1 MAAFREYEN
10 YDALGLA
17 ALIAGREV
25 TAEEALE
32 AAIAR
37 TEARNS
43 RINAVVHTM
52 YDEARRTISDG
63 LPTGPLSGAP
73 FMLKDLYAL
82 YTGAPVSNGS
92 HLFDG
97 FVADHDLTLVARMR
111 AAGLVVMGKTNT
123 PEFGLNAATE
133 PIVHGATRNPWDTAR
148 SAGGSSGG
156 ATAAVAAGML
166 PMAHAT
172 DGGGSIRIP
181 AANCGLF
188 GLKPTRGRN
197 PSGPDIGEGWSGLAS
212 GHVVSRSV
220 RDSAA
225 LLDAVAGPAP
235 GDPYWA
241 PSLAR
246 PLAEEVGADPGR
258 LRIGLLTAAPSGV
271 PVDPE
276 CVAATEAAARL
287 CEELG
292 HDVEEASPN
301 ISMEAVLEALRTII
315 ASNVRMVMDLR
326 LRALGREQREGDV
339 EAITALWAEE
349 GLRASGADYARA
361 VLAIHV
367 TGRRFGQFFDDY
379 DLLLSPTLAQ
389 PPLPL
394 GAIDMMWDDMGR
406 YYEAL
411 GNHIQFTPQFNATG
425 CPAATLPLHWTADG
439 LPVGVQ
445 LGARFG
451 DEATLIRISSQIE
464 AARPWWGRRPP
475 GLEPASAD

>member
-1 MAAFREYEN
+1 MAAFREYEDF
-10 YDALGLA
+10 DALGLA
-17 ALIAGREV
+17 ALIARREV
-25 TAEEALE
+25 TAEEVLE

-37 TEARNS
+37 TEARNP

-52 YDEARRTISDG
+52 YDEARRTIAAG
-63 LPTGPLSGAP
+63 LPTAPLSGAP

-82 YTGAPVSNGS
+82 YTGAPISNGS
-92 HLFDG
+92 RLFGG

-133 PIVHGATRNPWDTAR
+133 PVVHGATRNPWNTAR

-156 ATAAVAAGML
+156 AAAAVAAGIL

-241 PSLAR
+241 PPLAR

-258 LRIGLLTAAPSGV
+258 LRIGLLTSAPSGV

-276 CVAATEAAARL
+276 CVAATESAARL

-292 HDVEEASPN
+292 HDVEEASPE
-301 ISMEAVLEALRTII
+301 ISIEAVLKALRTIV

-367 TGRRFGQFFDDY
+367 TGRRFGQFFEDY

-394 GAIDMMWDDMGR
+394 GAIDMMWDDMDR

-411 GNHIQFTPQFNATG
+411 GNHIQFTPQFNAAG
-425 CPAATLPLHWTADG
+425 CPAATLPLHWTADR

-464 AARPWWGRRPP
+464 AARPWWDRRPP
-475 GLEPASAD
+475 DLEPV

>member
-1 MAAFREYEN
+1 MAAFSEYEDF
-10 YDALGLA
+10 DALGLA
-17 ALIAGREV
+17 ALVAKREV
-25 TAEEALE
+25 TAEEVLE

-37 TEARNS
+37 TEARNPA
-43 RINAVVHTM
+43 INAVINTM
-52 YDEARRTISDG
+52 YDEAQRTIAAG
-63 LPTGPLSGAP
+63 LPPGPLSGAP

-82 YTGAPVSNGS
+82 YSGTPVSNGS
-92 HLFDG
+92 NLFDG

-111 AAGLVVMGKTNT
+111 SAGLVVMGKTNT

-133 PIVHGATRNPWDTAR
+133 PVVHGATRNPWNTER

-156 ATAAVAAGML
+156 AAAAVAAGML

-197 PSGPDIGEGWSGLAS
+197 PAGPDVGEGWSGLAC

-235 GDPYWA
+235 GDPYLA
-241 PSLAR
+241 PPLAR
-246 PLAEEVGADPGR
+246 PLVEEVGADPGR
-258 LRIGLLTAAPSGV
+258 LRIGLLTTAPSGV

-276 CVAATEAAARL
+276 CVAAAEAAGRL

-292 HDVEEASPN
+292 HVVEEAAPD
-301 ISMEAVLEALRTII
+301 ISMEAVLKALRNII

-349 GLRASGADYARA
+349 GRRMSGADYARA
-361 VLAIHV
+361 VLAIHT
-367 TGRRFGQFFDDY
+367 TGRRFGQFFEDY
-379 DLLLSPTLAQ
+379 DLLISPTLAQ

-394 GAIDMMWDDMGR
+394 GAIDMMWDDLDR

-411 GNHIQFTPQFNATG
+411 GNHIQFTPQFNASG

-445 LGARFG
+445 LGARLG

-464 AARPWWGRRPP
+464 AARPWWDRRPP
-475 GLEPASAD
+475 GLEPA